1 MLLVTVKLRPGKF
14 NRWRVAPIC
23 TYGDGLLIEDQQVEV
38 MRPGKAWE
46 RANETWQSIL
56 AFNGV
61 SGVKQAVTSN
71 GGCYVMRAA

>member
-1 MLLVTVKLRPGKF
+1 VLLVTSKLRPGKF

-23 TYGDGLLIEDQQVEV
+23 TYEDGLLIEDQQVEV

-56 AFNGV
+56 VFNGV
-61 SGVKQAVTSN
+61 DAVKQAVTSE
-71 GGCYVMRAA
+71 GSCYVMRAA

>member
-1 MLLVTVKLRPGKF
+1 VLLVTSKLRPGKF

-23 TYGDGLLIEDQQVEV
+23 TYEDGLLIESTQVEV
-38 MRPGKAWE
+38 MRPGKVWE
-46 RANETWQSIL
+46 AANETWQSIL